1 MPALMAALHI
11 QVHVA
16 FTYFY
21 LNKRS
26 GYLWTAENNSWSS
39 FCCLWLSS
47 GQSQFFS
54 PISVR
59 MNICQHLDEL
69 LTPFPSYSPSLH
81 VIQHNVFK
89 LCRWNSAAAQC
100 SPLSSHSK
108 KVLGLVRD
116 NERMNGWCGCFT
128 SAAEHSWWL
137 YSCWF
142 SGHVFYLQLP

>member
-1 MPALMAALHI
+1 MTALHI

-81 VIQHNVFK
+81 VIQHNAFK
-89 LCRWNSAAAQC
+89 LCRWDSAAAQC
-100 SPLSSHSK
+100 CHYHPTARRSLVWLEIMNAWMADVG
-108 KVLGLVRD
+108 VLLQQQSTVGDCIHVGFQA
-116 NERMNGWCGCFT
+116 MCFT
-128 SAAEHSWWL
+128 C
-137 YSCWF
+137 SCLK
-142 SGHVFYLQLP
+142 SL

>member
-1 MPALMAALHI
+1 MTALHI
-11 QVHVA
+11 QVHA
-16 FTYFY
+16 SFTYFY
-21 LNKRS
+21 LNKGS
-26 GYLWTAENNSWSS
+26 EYLWTAERSGWSS
-39 FCCLWLSS
+39 CFLLLCCL
-47 GQSQFFS
+47 QDKANFFS

-69 LTPFPSYSPSLH
+69 LTSFPSYSPSLH

-89 LCRWNSAAAQC
+89 LCRWDSGAAQC

-116 NERMNGWCGCFT
+116 NEHMNGWCGCFT

-142 SGHVFYLQLP
+142 SGHVFYLLLP